1 MNGENLEIIV
11 FRRPNM
17 FYVNHNMFNQAG
29 VGELEKLFTIENY
42 ECSPQALQLFYPER
56 FLNVVEQ
63 RALLTRIKNAKNYT
77 KISITTSS
85 PFIIQTAHKDVIK
98 IYSPEN
104 ENLSEDV
111 FKLSSDYSGM
121 PDDSKLSFF

>member
-1 MNGENLEIIV
+1 MKNLEIRV

-17 FYVNHNMFNQAG
+17 FNVNNNIYNMMG

-63 RALLTRIKNAKNYT
+63 RALMKRIKDAKNYT
-77 KISITTSS
+77 DVNITTHSV
-85 PFIIQTAHKDVIK
+85 FIIQSCSHKDVR
-98 IYSPEN
+98 IYKPED
-104 ENLSEDV
+104 EDLSEDS
-111 FKLSSDYSGM
+111 FKLSTNECGM
-121 PDDSKLSFF
+121 PYDGGLGIL